1 MRGPRPSDT
10 ATPPDHPAPP
20 PAPAGRCGGRIGAP
34 MAAAGFTLLEMMIVS
49 VILGTLA
56 ALAIPRLNDAI
67 LMAQVAKATAD
78 IKTIEIEL
86 YDYWS
91 DQGELPTSLA
101 AIGREAFPDPW
112 GRPYAYVAIAV
123 SGTGPRIG
131 DLRKDRFLVPLNS
144 DFDLF
149 STGRDGRSQG
159 PLSAATSQDDVV
171 RANDGG
177 FVGLASEY

>member
-1 MRGPRPSDT
+1 MRGPE
-10 ATPPDHPAPP
+10 PPENPAPP
-20 PAPAGRCGGRIGAP
+20 LPPVRPAVFARRGGRIGTP
-34 MAAAGFTLLEMMIVS
+34 MGAAGFTLLEMMIVA

-67 LMAQVAKATAD
+67 FMAQVAKATSD
-78 IKTIEIEL
+78 IGTIEIEL

-101 AIGREAFPDPW
+101 AIGREGFPDPW

-123 SGTGPRIG
+123 SGKTPKIG

-144 DFDLF
+144 DFDLY
-149 STGRDGRSQG
+149 SMGRDGRSQG